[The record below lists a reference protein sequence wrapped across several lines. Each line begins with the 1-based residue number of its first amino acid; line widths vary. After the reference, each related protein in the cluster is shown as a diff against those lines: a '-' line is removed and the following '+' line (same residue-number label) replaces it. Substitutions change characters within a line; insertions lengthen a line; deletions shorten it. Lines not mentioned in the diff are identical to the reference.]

1 MEFVQNKSQTIP
13 SGVAE
18 LSEFTTKSLRQRA
31 WGGVLDFFTTTTV
44 IAESSGVEITQ
55 RHFSFKKLVF
65 ITCVI
70 ALAGLSLY
78 LGGIEQAAHIS
89 ISDVDVVLHGV
100 KQGAAAQRHW
110 LNFLNH
116 HEGVIVGVL
125 AKNIAIQ
132 ATAMLS
138 TFSGLCFISDK
149 IKKSQE
155 EASLSKDKLS
165 EIQTEESFHKKRSYA
180 VGALLLVVCLCA
192 TFHLWSIMMT
202 TLVSWQGAGG
212 LVRGTRTLVQDLLN
226 VGAIWGKTRL
236 VPVIAVKAI
245 GLTLGTTLAS
255 SWLWDGVSAG
265 IFKRKK
271 DVLNHELCCK
281 KLYSLGVTTAFE
293 LEGKIKEKTDRLN
306 SLWDKQ
312 ASVVSGEQQAI
323 IEQGAQQKAEIL
335 VLLEELRWLRFF
347 QPLAQQIL

>member
-13 SGVAE
+13 SDVAE

-55 RHFSFKKLVF
+55 RHFSFKKLAF
-65 ITCVI
+65 ITCVF
-70 ALAGLSLY
+70 ALAGLSLH
-78 LGGIEQAAHIS
+78 LGGIGLAALIS
-89 ISDVDVVLHGV
+89 RSDVGAVM
-100 KQGAAAQRHW
+100 QGAAAQRHW

-116 HEGVIVGVL
+116 HEGVFVGAL

-132 ATAMLS
+132 AAAMLS

-165 EIQTEESFHKKRSYA
+165 EIQTEESFHKKLSYA
-180 VGALLLVVCLCA
+180 AGALLLVVCLCA
-192 TFHLWSIMMT
+192 TFHFWSGMMT
-202 TLVSWQGAGG
+202 TWASWQGAGG

-226 VGAIWGKTRL
+226 AGAIWGKTRL

-255 SWLWDGVSAG
+255 SWLWDDIFAG
-265 IFKRKK
+265 EK